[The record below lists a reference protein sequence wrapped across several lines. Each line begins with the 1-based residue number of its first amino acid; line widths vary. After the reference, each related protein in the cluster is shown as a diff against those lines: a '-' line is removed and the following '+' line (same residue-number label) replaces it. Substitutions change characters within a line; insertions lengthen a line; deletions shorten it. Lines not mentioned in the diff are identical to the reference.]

1 MSTCAAERRVKLKL
15 CVPARVERSICKF
28 VRTTDQNKF
37 KQKVKKKIV
46 QIIRGR
52 YKARLNLLSLF
63 LAKLASHCKITYSS
77 LSRYDQKILLKL
89 AN

>member
-1 MSTCAAERRVKLKL
+1 MSTCAAERRVKLKR
-15 CVPARVERSICKF
+15 CVCPAARVERPICKF
-28 VRTTDQNKF
+28 LRTTDQYKF
-37 KQKVKKKIV
+37 KQKVKNKIV

-77 LSRYDQKILLKL
+77 LSRYDQKIL
-89 AN
+89 